1 MFCSILLYRNTLWLL
16 KKPALSHL
24 LPDCRNYDQI
34 SHHFE
39 MRHCLDENMK
49 ILRLRLPFLCNAW
62 NLLIGRFFEKLTEKP
77 WQQWFWNLEA
87 RCWWG
92 KRYFHFGF
100 LRSSFIFRWARSK
113 KLRKK
118 PFGKWKILF
127 LWKKEDSYVLVSTL
141 VAILYLLYNTVQKNE
156 KICELICMLVLYS
169 SAQYCTGM
177 RFCKCTLCN
186 KYFSCLNISITL
198 STIKIFF
205 YIYE

>member
-62 NLLIGRFFEKLTEKP
+62 NLLKLAD
-77 WQQWFWNLEA
+77 FWEIDWKTLVTVVLKSWSA
-87 RCWWG
+87 LLMR
-92 KRYFHFGF
+92 KTLFHFGF

-127 LWKKEDSYVLVSTL
+127 LCLPLWLYCTFCT
-141 VAILYLLYNTVQKNE
+141 ILYRKMKKYANLYVCWYCT
-156 KICELICMLVLYS
+156 LYS

>member
-62 NLLIGRFFEKLTEKP
+62 NLLKL
-77 WQQWFWNLEA
+77 A
-87 RCWWG
+87 D
-92 KRYFHFGF
+92 F
-100 LRSSFIFRWARSK
+100 LRNWLKNPGNSGSEILKRVVDEENIIFTSV
-113 KLRKK
+113 
-118 PFGKWKILF
+118 FYVVHLF
-127 LWKKEDSYVLVSTL
+127 FVELGAKNCEKSHLG
-141 VAILYLLYNTVQKNE
+141 NE
-156 KICELICMLVLYS
+156 KFSFCVYPCGYTVPS
-169 SAQYCTGM
+169 VQYCTEKWKNM
-177 RFCKCTLCN
+177 RTYMYAGTVHCTVVHNIVLACVFCKCTLCN